1 MTLTNIR
8 TDSVPR
14 TAHSLAARNFNQ
26 IEADLVSRARIWAV
40 DEIGA
45 AMAHQINEPLT
56 ALLLYLHEI
65 KQRAEHSAGSDTLP
79 PSMSDMVEMAIRE
92 TRRVCDIMER
102 LGHTFE
108 SPTNAGTAIARG
120 RVAIESWMHGSNAKD
135 NGNDNLSSAQP
146 HTVQSRLT
154 PREHEV
160 LSLITG
166 GSSNKEGGRRM
177 GISTR
182 TFEVHRAHIMGKLG
196 AKNAADLV
204 RMALSEIR

>member
-1 MTLTNIR
+1 MTLTNSRSDIV
-8 TDSVPR
+8 SH
-14 TAHSLAARNFNQ
+14 TAHNFAAHNFNRLQ
-26 IEADLVSRARIWAV
+26 TDLVSRARIWAV
-40 DEIGA
+40 DEVGA
-45 AMAHQINEPLT
+45 AMAHQLNEPLT

-65 KQRAEHSAGSDTLP
+65 KEQGEHSTGAETIP
-79 PSMSDMVEMAIRE
+79 NSMRDMVDLALRE
-92 TRRVCDIMER
+92 TQRVCDIMER

-108 SPTNAGTAIARG
+108 APMDAETAVARG
-120 RVAIESWMHGSNAKD
+120 REAIESWTQGGKAK
-135 NGNDNLSSAQP
+135 GNDYPSLVPPQI
-146 HTVQSRLT
+146 VQHHLT
-154 PREHEV
+154 PREREA
-160 LSLITG
+160 LALITG